1 MSSAPYLLFLASSP
15 PTARLLPVV
24 QELVPVQHLESVQ
37 ALLYST
43 RDAAPLALVLEDGLL
58 EAVAQLDIVAL
69 LRRRAHLAH
78 TPLIC
83 LGEGRPERH
92 AAVVASG
99 ADLYLSPSGPPDL
112 LRVHLARLLERERAD
127 AALREALSRLRQ
139 FEVAYRESERVKDDL
154 THMLVHDLKSPIA
167 SVMGLLEHAVDLLGL
182 AEDPYGLV
190 ELLTLARSESQHLL
204 NLAANILDVRRMKDG
219 HMPYYPA
226 WIESLGELVQ
236 VALRDVPFSPHER
249 QVSSLIHPEAERL
262 YADAALVRRMLT
274 NLFSNAVRHT
284 RQGGHIDFRA
294 WRDGGKVILSVR
306 DDGEGIPEEDQKRIF
321 NAFEQSRHT
330 LHDRFDTGMGLTFC
344 KLAAEKHGG
353 SIWVE
358 SKVGRGSTFFVS
370 IPLDVALPLEL
381 GGALAG

>member
-1 MSSAPYLLFLASSP
+1 MSSAPYLLFLAASP
-15 PTARLLPVV
+15 ATARLLPPL
-24 QELVPVQHLESVQ
+24 QALAPVQHLESVQ

-43 RDAAPLALVLEDGLL
+43 REAAPLALVLEDRLL
-58 EAVAQLDIVAL
+58 EEVAQLDLVAL
-69 LRRRAHLAH
+69 LRRRPHLAH

-83 LGEGRPERH
+83 LGENRPERH
-92 AAVVASG
+92 AAVIASG
-99 ADLYLSPSGPPDL
+99 ADLYLSPSVPEL
-112 LRVHLARLLERERAD
+112 VQVHLKQLIERGRAD

-139 FEVAYRESERVKDDL
+139 FEAAYHEAERIKDDL

-167 SVMGLLEHAVDLLGL
+167 SVMGLLEHALDLLGG
-182 AEDPYGLV
+182 ADPLGIS
-190 ELLTLARSESQHLL
+190 ELLTLARGEAQHLL
-204 NLAANILDVRRMKDG
+204 TLAANILDVRRMKDG

-236 VALRDVPFSPHER
+236 AALRDVPYAASER
-249 QVSSLIHPEAERL
+249 QVSCWIHPDAERL

-274 NLFSNAVRHT
+274 NLLSNAVRHT
-284 RQGGHIDFRA
+284 CQGGHIDIRA
-294 WRDGGKVILSVR
+294 RRDGDRVVISVR

-353 SIWVE
+353 DIWVE
-358 SKVGRGSTFFVS
+358 SKVGRGSTFFV
-370 IPLDVALPLEL
+370 ALPLSVTLPLGL
-381 GGALAG
+381 GGALVG